1 MLQSLEMTIPLSVLG
16 LSDIKVNAVYLRDNI
31 ELIIDVES
39 TVEDTKCR
47 NCGAVCEKHGS
58 DREMELRHLSILGYK
73 TYIIIKP
80 KRGIC
85 YKCTDKSVSTTQLLE
100 WYERGGRQ
108 TKYYEDRLLFELVN
122 STISDV
128 SRKEDISSHTI
139 DSILTKRISA
149 EVDFTRI
156 KVLDVLGIDEISLL
170 KGRKQYVTI
179 ISYRTNGKV
188 HVLAVLKGRTKEIV
202 KRFLESIPLALRATI
217 TAVCSDLYDGFIN
230 AAKEVLG
237 ENIVTADRFHVA
249 RLYRKK
255 LVNIRKSELRR
266 LKKKLSQEQYKSF
279 KEATSILCKGKDYF
293 TEDEKET
300 VDILF
305 DHSPKLRLAY
315 QLSRELSG
323 IFDRHQSKGDAK
335 REINNWI
342 SKVNKSNLNCFN
354 GFILT
359 LEKYI
364 EEITN
369 YFTYRNTS
377 GFVEGFNNKIKV
389 LTRRCY
395 GLKSAK
401 RLFQRIRLDTE
412 GLSMFRF
419 SPKGDFAC

>member
-1 MLQSLEMTIPLSVLG
+1 MLHPLEMIIPLSVLG
-16 LSDIKVNAVYLRDNI
+16 LSDIKINAIYLRDNI

-47 NCGAVCEKHGS
+47 NCGETCEKHGS
-58 DREMELRHLSILGYK
+58 DREMEIRHLSILGYK
-73 TYIIIKP
+73 TYIRIKP

-85 YKCTDKSVSTTQLLE
+85 YKCADKSVSTTQLLE

-122 STISDV
+122 STVKDV
-128 SRKEDISSHTI
+128 SRKEDISNHTI
-139 DSILTKRISA
+139 DSILEKRISA
-149 EVDFTRI
+149 EVDFTSI
-156 KVLDVLGIDEISLL
+156 KALDVLGIDEISLL

-179 ISYRTNGKV
+179 ISYRVNGKV
-188 HVLAVLKGRTKEIV
+188 HVSTVLKGRTKKIV
-202 KRFLESIPLALRATI
+202 KTFLESIPLPLRSTI

-237 ENIVTADRFHVA
+237 EGIVTADRFHVA
-249 RLYRKK
+249 KLYRKK

-266 LKKKLSQEQYKSF
+266 LKKKLSDEQYKSF
-279 KEATSILCKGKDYF
+279 KEATSILCKGRDYF
-293 TEDEKET
+293 TEDET
-300 VDILF
+300 VAINILF
-305 DHSPKLRLAY
+305 NHSPKLRLAY
-315 QLSRELSG
+315 QFSRELGG
-323 IFDRHQSKGDAK
+323 ILDRHQSKSVAK
-335 REINNWI
+335 IEINDWI
-342 SKVNKSNLNCFN
+342 TRVKKSNLNCFN
-354 GFILT
+354 GFIVT

-369 YFTYRNTS
+369 YFTSRNTS

-401 RLFQRIRLDTE
+401 RLFQRIRLDTG
-412 GLSMFRF
+412 GLAMFRF
-419 SPKGDFAC
+419 SPKEGFAC